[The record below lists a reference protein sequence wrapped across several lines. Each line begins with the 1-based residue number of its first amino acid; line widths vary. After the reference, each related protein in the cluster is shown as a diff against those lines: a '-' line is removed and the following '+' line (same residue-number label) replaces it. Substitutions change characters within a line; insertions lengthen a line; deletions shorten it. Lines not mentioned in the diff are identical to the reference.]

1 MTGVLVKMPVRR
13 AHDGMVHYT
22 IRLLQSDGEFVE
34 NPINAHI
41 GHKLQIVYTGKQV
54 CVHCRQAVRKL
65 FAEGLCY
72 TCFQNA
78 PEAAPC
84 IIRPE
89 LCEAHLG
96 KGRNIEWEQ
105 RYHYQPHV
113 VYLAVSHALK
123 VGVTR
128 DTQIPTRWI
137 DQGAAWA
144 VVVAKTPYRQLAGRI
159 EQKLKAL
166 YTDRTSWQRML
177 KGEKLEGA
185 NLAEE
190 HKRITQYLTQV
201 DVGLVQFLCF
211 PKDIVH
217 MNYPIQQI
225 PQKPKSVNLL
235 KNSVIQA
242 VLRGIRG
249 QYLLFE
255 QDIVF
260 NIRRHSGFH
269 IEMQY

>member
-1 MTGVLVKMPVRR
+1 MG
-13 AHDGMVHYT
+13 GSGC
-22 IRLLQSDGEFVE
+22 Q
-34 NPINAHI
+34 
-41 GHKLQIVYTGKQV
+41 
-54 CVHCRQAVRKL
+54 
-65 FAEGLCY
+65 
-72 TCFQNA
+72 
-78 PEAAPC
+78 
-84 IIRPE
+84 
-89 LCEAHLG
+89 
-96 KGRNIEWEQ
+96 
-105 RYHYQPHV
+105 
-113 VYLAVSHALK
+113 
-123 VGVTR
+123 
-128 DTQIPTRWI
+128 
-137 DQGAAWA
+137 
-144 VVVAKTPYRQLAGRI
+144 TPYRQLAGRI

-211 PKDIVH
+211 PKDVVH
-217 MNYPIQQI
+217 RIIPIQQI